1 MDNTEDIRS
10 RNPTEGMSKR
20 DIELRKRKA
29 RAGRNRRAKKQS
41 VFSEYSYHIVVGS
54 FVVIC
59 IASIVFVLSQKK
71 TNLKTTPVID
81 FDAIEEH
88 NSAADRYDYTFKIG
102 SNEFFTVMSRYNA
115 S

>member
-1 MDNTEDIRS
+1 MDNQDNTRN
-10 RNPTEGMSKR
+10 RNPLAGLSKR

-29 RAGRNRRAKKQS
+29 RAGRNRRAKKS
-41 VFSEYSYHIVVGS
+41 SIFSEYSYHIVVGA
-54 FVVIC
+54 FVAVC
-59 IASIVFVLSQKK
+59 VAAIVFVLSQKK
-71 TNLKTTPVID
+71 LNLKTTPVID

-102 SNEFFTVMSRYNA
+102 SNEFFTVRECYNA